1 MEGSCDGREDVAVRK
16 VSVAVVGATGNIG
29 QRFVSLLQDHPSFE
43 IAVITASEGKVGGRL
58 SDFWRLPDVSLDPD
72 VGSLELQPL
81 DVKLLARAGVEATFS
96 GLPADRAGEFEK
108 DAAVAGM
115 KVFSNASSH
124 RMEADVPL
132 LVPEVN
138 ADHLA
143 LVERQTTFPG
153 GGFIVTNPNCSVTG
167 LVLALKPLV
176 EAFDFAQVHVA
187 TYQALS
193 GAGYPG
199 VPALDIEGNVL
210 PFIEHE
216 EEKIRRESKKLLGVR
231 SEGIVPSEIDVWANC
246 ARVAV
251 QDGHLEAVSIPF
263 RGDVRAEEVVAI
275 LSFFRGEAQHL
286 GLPTAPERPVL
297 VRPENNRPQPLL
309 DRMAGEP
316 ERARGMAATVGRI
329 RVTDGVLRFF
339 LLSHNTIRGGAGG
352 SVLNAEL
359 AHRRGYLG

>member
-1 MEGSCDGREDVAVRK
+1 MSRLP
-16 VSVAVVGATGNIG
+16 VAVVGATGAIG
-29 QRFVSLLQDHPSFE
+29 QRFISLLQDHPMFE
-43 IAVITASEGKVGGRL
+43 LAVLTASERKVGGRL
-58 SDFWRLPDVSLDPD
+58 SDFWRLEGALDPD
-72 VGSLELQPL
+72 VGGRELQSL
-81 DVKLLARAGVEATFS
+81 DVKLLERAGVSAAFS
-96 GLPADRAGEFEK
+96 GLPADLARDFETDAARAGIR
-108 DAAVAGM
+108 
-115 KVFSNASSH
+115 VFSNASSH

-138 ADHLA
+138 AEHIA
-143 LVERQTTFPG
+143 LVERQPTFER

-176 EAFDFAQVHVA
+176 DAFDFDRVHVA

-199 VPALDIEGNVL
+199 VPSLDIEGNVL
-210 PFIEHE
+210 PFIEQE
-216 EEKIRRESKKLLGVR
+216 EEKMRREAKKLLGR
-231 SEGIVPSEIDVWANC
+231 WSGGIVPSEIEVWANC
-246 ARVAV
+246 ARVSV
-251 QDGHLEAVSIPF
+251 RDGHLEAVSIPLPE
-263 RGDVRAEEVVAI
+263 DTDPDEVASI
-275 LSFFRGEAQHL
+275 LSSFRGEAQRL

-297 VRPENNRPQPLL
+297 VRPEANRPQPIL

-329 RVTDGVLRFF
+329 RVTDRVLRFF

>member
-1 MEGSCDGREDVAVRK
+1 MFDVAV
-16 VSVAVVGATGNIG
+16 
-29 QRFVSLLQDHPSFE
+29 L
-43 IAVITASEGKVGGRL
+43 TASERKVGGRL
-58 SDFWRLPDVSLDPD
+58 SDFWRLDGASLDPD
-72 VGSLELQPL
+72 IGAQELQPL
-81 DVKLLARAGVEATFS
+81 DVKLLARAGVRAAFS
-96 GLPADRAGEFEK
+96 ALPSDLAGEFET
-108 DAAVAGM
+108 DAARSGIRI
-115 KVFSNASSH
+115 FSNASSH

-132 LVPEVN
+132 LVPDVN

-143 LVERQTTFPG
+143 LVERQSAFES

-167 LVLALKPLV
+167 LVLALKPL
-176 EAFDFAQVHVA
+176 ADALDFNQVHVA

-199 VPALDIEGNVL
+199 VSSLDIEGNVL

-216 EEKIRRESKKLLGVR
+216 EEKIRREAKKLLGSR
-231 SEGIVPSEIDVWANC
+231 SEEIVSSEIDVWANC

-251 QDGHLEAVSIPF
+251 RDGHLEAVSIPV
-263 RGDVRAEEVVAI
+263 REDVGPEEIVAI
-275 LSFFRGEAQHL
+275 LSTFRGEAQRL
-286 GLPTAPERPVL
+286 RLPTAPERPVL
-297 VRPENNRPQPLL
+297 VRPEKNRPQPLL

-329 RVTDGVLRFF
+329 RVTDRVLRFF

-359 AHRRGYLG
+359 AHRKGYLG